1 MNRRKNRWTS
11 NAASRCLTLT
21 TMLAGSA
28 AVATPRVAQGQHYIA
43 RADSLLR
50 RGRVFAAETLYYYA
64 VRRTPRDPA
73 ARLALG
79 RYLAA
84 RGALRIGAVLMEEA
98 RFFGGD
104 PKTVGTYLAPVYAR
118 LGDYKALSA
127 LPGSPLPYAQRAR
140 AEWLGNNP
148 PVISGPDSAV
158 VVLLPADSGSLGVI
172 DLVID
177 GDSVQASIDP
187 RVQGISL
194 DTAWLRRKAV
204 KRFAATFDND
214 WRNIGGVALSID
226 VGPFTLTNVPTS
238 FAPNGNAGHA
248 RVGLDFITQLAPTL
262 DPTGHTMLL
271 RKSGRI
277 ENSAPG
283 ERIPTLSY
291 PGGLWLIQRDG
302 IWPLGGSNASTMI
315 GSRPFTLNARRGEL
329 ILDAR

>member
-1 MNRRKNRWTS
+1 MNRWKNRS
-11 NAASRCLTLT
+11 LARCLTLA
-21 TMLAGSA
+21 LATAA
-28 AVATPRVAQGQHYIA
+28 AVSFAPRQAAAQQRYVA

-64 VRRTPRDPA
+64 VRRAPRDPG

-140 AEWLGNNP
+140 AEWLGANP
-148 PVISGPDSAV
+148 PQIIGPDSASV
-158 VVLLPADSGSLGVI
+158 PLAAGDSGSLGEI
-172 DLVID
+172 TIMIA
-177 GDSVQASIDP
+177 GDTLHAAIDP
-187 RVQGISL
+187 RVQGMSL

-214 WRNIGGVALSID
+214 WRNIGGVVLSVE

-238 FAPNGNAGHA
+238 FAGTGESHRA
-248 RVGLDFITQLAPTL
+248 RVGLDFLGELAPTF
-262 DPTGHTMLL
+262 DPGSGTMLL

-277 ENSAPG
+277 DKSAPG
-283 ERIPTLSY
+283 ERIPTLAY
-291 PGGLWLIQRDG
+291 PGGLWLVQRDG
-302 IWPLGGSNASTMI
+302 VWPLGGTMAATTI
-315 GSRPFTLNARRGEL
+315 GTRPFTLNAKRGEL
-329 ILDAR
+329 ILVYSR